1 MKVKVEYAAQVK
13 RAAGVSSEE
22 FEFTGP
28 CTLGEL
34 LDRIVERHGDAIR
47 EVLLDQEGCLQ
58 PSMLVFVGEDQVR
71 GDQARPLQ
79 DGDVV
84 TFLPPISGG

>member
-1 MKVKVEYAAQVK
+1 MKVKVEYAAQLK

-22 FEFTGP
+22 FELTGP
-28 CTLGEL
+28 CSLGEL
-34 LDRIVERHGDAIR
+34 LDRIVQRHGEAVR
-47 EVLLDQEGCLQ
+47 QALLDQDGRLH

-71 GDQARPLQ
+71 RDQTRPLQ